1 MTLKNDTYIPELRS
15 IPLTYLDCPDREVV
29 VSIHGVY
36 AEWCNR
42 DDDNDCTCG
51 YNTRMK
57 QCPRG
62 YA

>member
-1 MTLKNDTYIPELRS
+1 MTGKNDIYTFM
-15 IPLTYLDCPDREVV
+15 DCPDREVV
-29 VSIHGVY
+29 ISIYGVY

-42 DDDNDCTCG
+42 DDDNGCTCG

-62 YA
+62 YAR

>member
-1 MTLKNDTYIPELRS
+1 MTGKTDIYTFM
-15 IPLTYLDCPDREVV
+15 DCPDREDVI
-29 VSIHGVY
+29 SIHGVH

-51 YNTRMK
+51 YNTRMN

-62 YA
+62 YRR